1 MKKILFLLFFTFML
15 PCHALTIKD
24 FYGLNKEVENKGLVK
39 ELKANIESYFKVN
52 VKNQVLYLNGI
63 LLNDNQKLSKINNSS
78 IIYLYNKKDNYTYP
92 IKVNKTG
99 LGFLNVLNQAKVGS
113 NIYIHIVPNDNYYLK
128 SIDVIDFE
136 GKKITLDDNRFTMP
150 FGSININVLF
160 EEKTKMALSINYKK
174 TKQNILL
181 IPGLIF
187 LLSLILSTIIKIKSS
202 KLFKKTY
209 Y

>member
-63 LLNDNQKLSKINNSS
+63 PLNDNQKLSKINNSS

-160 EEKTKMALSINYKK
+160 EEKTKMALSSNYKK